1 MYLDDKALR
10 DWKKKN
16 YIPKQ
21 QGEIRILSADIAV
34 MSNDNSVF
42 SLIRLIPSGNRY
54 KKYLS
59 YIEHMNDTHS
69 EAQAIRLKQLYED
82 FDADVQILD
91 GMGAGISVLDSM
103 SKVQYDSKRDK
114 EYPAWTIFN
123 REDMTNRA
131 FEVDIEN
138 ALPIIWCVKQDAKFN
153 HTMITLLKSSIETG
167 RLELLIDSNE
177 ARDLIEDRGLKLTE
191 HQILDM
197 IAPNIE
203 TDLLIKELTAL
214 EISMQ
219 NNGIYLKVDNP
230 NMRKDRFSSVGFSMV
245 YSNILEQ
252 QLNKKKKKKSS
263 WSSLMFYN

>member
-1 MYLDDKALR
+1 
-10 DWKKKN
+10 
-16 YIPKQ
+16 
-21 QGEIRILSADIAV
+21 
-34 MSNDNSVF
+34 
-42 SLIRLIPSGNRY
+42 
-54 KKYLS
+54 
-59 YIEHMNDTHS
+59 
-69 EAQAIRLKQLYED
+69 
-82 FDADVQILD
+82 
-91 GMGAGISVLDSM
+91 
-103 SKVQYDSKRDK
+103 
-114 EYPAWTIFN
+114 
-123 REDMTNRA
+123 MTNRS

-153 HTMITLLKSSIETG
+153 HLMITLLKSSIETG

-219 NNGIYLKVDNP
+219 ANGIYLKVDNP
-230 NMRKDRFSSVGFSMV
+230 NMRKDRFSSIGFSMV

-252 QLNKKKKKKSS
+252 QLTKRKKKKKSFNIS
-263 WSSLMFYN
+263 YTPQDYFNN